1 MINIILEKDSCI
13 STSCYNFVATFL
25 IYMKKNIS
33 GQYIN
38 ETELFN
44 VILEI
49 IKKSFTF
56 KEETFKTS
64 IIHALLLTFHFL
76 NINQNLNKDDFEYL
90 IIKSLDCF
98 EFSNERSFN
107 CTENINQLSLAI
119 VSLGFIF
126 QPEHTFQILNKKI
139 FASRNG
145 ETLEFSRT
153 EKYLSMIIYVSKV
166 SFPYYY
172 PNLGKCVILGIC
184 SIFSNKFCQ
193 DNLEQTREFKY
204 FLLIS
209 FINLVI
215 FHHQQ
220 KCIILENLMKRE
232 LKCNFLEESEE
243 EDEDDEQNES
253 EDEEE
258 LNTNIEQAISLNDN
272 LKNSDE
278 FKFFSKI
285 IKNVK
290 ENDKMAFD
298 YILSKMK
305 NGIAVL
311 EEFSRLRTIKIKYK
325 EKEYTVP
332 RKIVKIIRK
341 AK

>member
-1 MINIILEKDSCI
+1 
-13 STSCYNFVATFL
+13 
-25 IYMKKNIS
+25 MKKNIS
-33 GQYIN
+33 EQFIN

-153 EKYLSMIIYVSKV
+153 
-166 SFPYYY
+166 
-172 PNLGKCVILGIC
+172 
-184 SIFSNKFCQ
+184 
-193 DNLEQTREFKY
+193 
-204 FLLIS
+204 
-209 FINLVI
+209 
-215 FHHQQ
+215 
-220 KCIILENLMKRE
+220 
-232 LKCNFLEESEE
+232 
-243 EDEDDEQNES
+243 
-253 EDEEE
+253 
-258 LNTNIEQAISLNDN
+258 
-272 LKNSDE
+272 
-278 FKFFSKI
+278 
-285 IKNVK
+285 
-290 ENDKMAFD
+290 
-298 YILSKMK
+298 
-305 NGIAVL
+305 
-311 EEFSRLRTIKIKYK
+311 
-325 EKEYTVP
+325 
-332 RKIVKIIRK
+332 
-341 AK
+341 